1 MMTRDEAV
9 FVDAL
14 STMDESKLVCNSKLV
29 RPDER
34 DILIGRGNSM
44 YNFIGNRRFRKL
56 VDMFIQEYVE
66 SNSRRHKS
74 TLVRTVIDIAQRAG
88 YRFLKRDRLG
98 IFAELSHC
106 DKKLKVGIKYG
117 SMQCRFRT

>member
-1 MMTRDEAV
+1 MSNSMV
-9 FVDAL
+9 L
-14 STMDESKLVCNSKLV
+14 STMDESTLVCNSQMV
-29 RPDER
+29 HPDER

-74 TLVRTVIDIAQRAG
+74 ILVRTVIDTAQRAG
-88 YRFLKRDRLG
+88 YRFLKRDKLG
-98 IFAELSHC
+98 IFAELSYFE
-106 DKKLKVGIKYG
+106 KKLKVSVCWHQSI
-117 SMQCRFRT
+117 S

>member
-1 MMTRDEAV
+1 MKTTNANL

-14 STMDESKLVCNSKLV
+14 SAIDESPLNCNSKLV

-34 DILIGRGNSM
+34 DILIGRGNCI

-106 DKKLKVGIKYG
+106 DKKLKV
-117 SMQCRFRT
+117 SVRT

>member
-1 MMTRDEAV
+1 MKTTGAEV
-9 FVDAL
+9 SIDA
-14 STMDESKLVCNSKLV
+14 SSAMEESPLNCNTKLV